1 MTALKSKR
9 AYAKKQ
15 TQQMKQ
21 KRKHKI
27 QLQDEWMQVDNIKE
41 HLDNMAKNK

>member
-27 QLQDEWMQVDNIKE
+27 TLQDEWMQVDNIKE
-41 HLDNMAKNK
+41 HLDNMTKNK

>member
-27 QLQDEWMQVDNIKE
+27 TMQDEWMQVEEIKK
-41 HLDNMAKNK
+41 HLAAMTKEK

>member
-15 TQQMKQ
+15 TRQMKQ

-27 QLQDEWMQVDNIKE
+27 TLQDEWMQVDNIKE
-41 HLDNMAKNK
+41 HLDNMTKGK